1 MEKYVPD
8 IYQKSIY
15 TINYDSLLL
24 RGIKWLLIDLDN
36 TLVPINEKK
45 PNQKIKELFSELKDK
60 GFKIIIFSN
69 SPKSR
74 LKPFKQELEVDCCAS
89 ARKPSSKK
97 FNLVMNLYHFEF
109 SEIAII
115 GDSIIDDIVGGNKV
129 GITTILIN
137 QIGKREFP
145 IAFLKRIYE
154 RHILKKLRMAG
165 LFTKGRYYD

>member
-24 RGIKWLLIDLDN
+24 RGIKCILFDLDN

-45 PNQKIKELFSELKDK
+45 PDPRTKELFLELKDK

-69 SPKSR
+69 SPKVR
-74 LKPFKQELEVDCCAS
+74 LKPFKEELEVDCCAN
-89 ARKPSSKK
+89 ACKPSTKK
-97 FNLVMNLYHFEF
+97 FNMVMNLYHYEF
-109 SEIAII
+109 SEMAIV
-115 GDSIIDDIVGGNKV
+115 GDSLIDDIGGGNKV

-145 IAFLKRIYE
+145 IAFLKRQYE
-154 RHILKKLRMAG
+154 KRILKKLRIAG